1 MTATR
6 DTAFVETPLDGDA
19 SADRPPAGGDV
30 PGENPPADHDAGG
43 SGPRAWLRAHLAPV
57 AAAITLIAV
66 VVGSLWAW
74 QVSQRVAIEDAAV
87 SAPSSTAIAR
97 GGGVL
102 KEVYASVGDSVEA
115 NRPIARLGNE
125 VISSDFTGTVV
136 SIRQDLGA
144 YVAPGQ
150 TVATLI
156 DRNGLRAVGRVDEDE
171 GLADLRIGQRAVV
184 TVDAFGRRELTGT
197 VEEVSQQPRQQD
209 IAFSIS
215 DTRETREYEVKVR
228 FDGGPDL
235 ALQQGMSARLWVYK

>member
-1 MTATR
+1 MSATTEERRSDEGTANAGAA
-6 DTAFVETPLDGDA
+6 TAP
-19 SADRPPAGGDV
+19 SR
-30 PGENPPADHDAGG
+30 
-43 SGPRAWLRAHLAPV
+43 RAWLRAHLVPV
-57 AAAITLIAV
+57 AAGATLFALV
-66 VVGSLWAW
+66 AGGLWAW

-115 NRPIARLGNE
+115 HRPIARLGNE

-136 SIRQDLGA
+136 SIRQDVGA

-150 TVATLI
+150 VVATLI
-156 DRNGLRAVGRVDEDE
+156 DRDGLRAIGRVEEDS
-171 GLADLRIGQRAVV
+171 GLSDLRIGQGAVI
-184 TVDAFGRRELTGT
+184 TVDAFGRREFEGT
-197 VEEVSQQPRQQD
+197 VEEISQQPRQQD

-228 FDGGPDL
+228 FDGGPD
-235 ALQQGMSARLWVYK
+235 AGLQQGMSARLWIYE